1 MGIFQAKESD
11 VSLAASLPKS
21 IKCII
26 NGHGEEF
33 FYVLPWNEFGHS
45 NWVET
50 WLVFRRNGVRLHLHK
65 SRYYKR
71 MVFRVPCET
80 NEFMRSVYNTRREMN
95 KAR

>member
-71 MVFRVPCET
+71 MVFRAST
-80 NEFMRSVYNTRREMN
+80 RNKFMREVYKTRQTLD
-95 KAR
+95 K